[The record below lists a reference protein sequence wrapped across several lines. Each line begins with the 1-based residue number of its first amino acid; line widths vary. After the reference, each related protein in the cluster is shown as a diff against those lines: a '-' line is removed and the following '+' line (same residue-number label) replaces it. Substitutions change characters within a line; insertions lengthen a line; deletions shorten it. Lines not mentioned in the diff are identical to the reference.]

1 MIKFDASDPHAAR
14 LRDQHYQIQDLLIS
28 IDELKAQITFLTLER
43 ETLRHQV
50 QIAHDLIKKCLP
62 HE

>member
-1 MIKFDASDPHAAR
+1 MIKFDASDPYAAR

-43 ETLRHQV
+43 DV
-50 QIAHDLIKKCLP
+50 LI
-62 HE
+62 EQARI

>member
-1 MIKFDASDPHAAR
+1 MINYDAYRAWVATQR

-43 ETLRHQV
+43 DV
-50 QIAHDLIKKCLP
+50 LI
-62 HE
+62 EQART

>member
-1 MIKFDASDPHAAR
+1 MIKFDASDPYAAR

-43 ETLRHQV
+43 DV
-50 QIAHDLIKKCLP
+50 LI
-62 HE
+62 EQARA

>member
-1 MIKFDASDPHAAR
+1 MIKFDASDPYASR

-43 ETLRHQV
+43 DV
-50 QIAHDLIKKCLP
+50 LI
-62 HE
+62 EQTRR

>member
-1 MIKFDASDPHAAR
+1 MIQFDASDPYAAR

-43 ETLRHQV
+43 DV
-50 QIAHDLIKKCLP
+50 LI
-62 HE
+62 EQARR

>member
-1 MIKFDASDPHAAR
+1 MIASDASDEYAGR

-43 ETLRHQV
+43 DV
-50 QIAHDLIKKCLP
+50 LIQQARK
-62 HE
+62 

>member
-1 MIKFDASDPHAAR
+1 MIKFDASDPSASR

-43 ETLRHQV
+43 DVLIEQV
-50 QIAHDLIKKCLP
+50 RR
-62 HE
+62 

>member
-1 MIKFDASDPHAAR
+1 MIKFDASDPYAAR

-43 ETLRHQV
+43 
-50 QIAHDLIKKCLP
+50 DLLI
-62 HE
+62 EQARR

>member
-1 MIKFDASDPHAAR
+1 MIASDASDEYAGR

-43 ETLRHQV
+43 DV
-50 QIAHDLIKKCLP
+50 LIEQARTGP
-62 HE
+62 SQTSRRS

>member
-1 MIKFDASDPHAAR
+1 MIKFDASDPCASR

-43 ETLRHQV
+43 DV
-50 QIAHDLIKKCLP
+50 LIEQGKT
-62 HE
+62 

>member
-1 MIKFDASDPHAAR
+1 VIKFDASDPYAAR

-43 ETLRHQV
+43 DTLIEQARR
-50 QIAHDLIKKCLP
+50 
-62 HE
+62 

>member
-1 MIKFDASDPHAAR
+1 MIEYNAFTNWLSTQR

-43 ETLRHQV
+43 DV
-50 QIAHDLIKKCLP
+50 LIQQAQR
-62 HE
+62 

>member
-43 ETLRHQV
+43 DV
-50 QIAHDLIKKCLP
+50 LI
-62 HE
+62 EQARR

>member
-1 MIKFDASDPHAAR
+1 MIEHNAFTNWLSTQR

-43 ETLRHQV
+43 DV
-50 QIAHDLIKKCLP
+50 LI
-62 HE
+62 EQART

>member
-1 MIKFDASDPHAAR
+1 MIKFDASDPFASR

-43 ETLRHQV
+43 DV
-50 QIAHDLIKKCLP
+50 LI
-62 HE
+62 EQART

>member
-1 MIKFDASDPHAAR
+1 MKFDASDPYAAR

-43 ETLRHQV
+43 DV
-50 QIAHDLIKKCLP
+50 LI
-62 HE
+62 EQART

>member
-1 MIKFDASDPHAAR
+1 MIEFDASDPYAAR

-43 ETLRHQV
+43 DV
-50 QIAHDLIKKCLP
+50 LI
-62 HE
+62 EQAQ

>member
-1 MIKFDASDPHAAR
+1 MIKYDAYSSWLATQR

-43 ETLRHQV
+43 DV
-50 QIAHDLIKKCLP
+50 LI
-62 HE
+62 EQARR

>member
-1 MIKFDASDPHAAR
+1 MIKFDASDPYASR

-43 ETLRHQV
+43 DV
-50 QIAHDLIKKCLP
+50 LI
-62 HE
+62 EQAQR

>member
-1 MIKFDASDPHAAR
+1 MIKFDASDPYAAR

-43 ETLRHQV
+43 D
-50 QIAHDLIKKCLP
+50 ALI
-62 HE
+62 EQARR

>member
-1 MIKFDASDPHAAR
+1 MIKFDASDPLASR

-43 ETLRHQV
+43 DV
-50 QIAHDLIKKCLP
+50 LI
-62 HE
+62 EQARR

>member
-1 MIKFDASDPHAAR
+1 MIEFDASDPYAAR

-43 ETLRHQV
+43 DV
-50 QIAHDLIKKCLP
+50 LI
-62 HE
+62 EQART

>member
-1 MIKFDASDPHAAR
+1 MIKFDASDPDASR

-43 ETLRHQV
+43 DV
-50 QIAHDLIKKCLP
+50 LI
-62 HE
+62 EQARR

>member
-1 MIKFDASDPHAAR
+1 VIKFDASDPYAAR

-43 ETLRHQV
+43 DV
-50 QIAHDLIKKCLP
+50 LI
-62 HE
+62 EQARG